1 MGCFLF
7 CFDFGFL
14 LSHVSVLFPVCPVV
28 VVTFARVSFSLCL
41 SAPVSPLVLKTFC
54 CVLCGLYYQLLS
66 TVVLR
71 DQMYCSLRKH
81 QQIEKGC
88 RRTKHSGSW
97 IRHKNVSK
105 AHKNKWI
112 QKEKFTKNVTF
123 CAFVFFC
130 CIYFTFVVFCFVSI
144 NLYCILFSFHCVF
157 LLLQHFSVAWCFFNL
172 QYVWPLRTTVPKC
185 TPAFGHFNLIVIFI
199 HNTDFN
205 RVNCKIEFCSLLTT
219 CFWGGWILN
228 T

>member
-1 MGCFLF
+1 MFSVNPLVLWAVSCSALILAF
-7 CFDFGFL
+7 
-14 LSHVSVLFPVCPVV
+14 SRAIVSVLFPVCPVV
-28 VVTFARVSFSLCL
+28 VVTFACVSFSLCL

-112 QKEKFTKNVTF
+112 QKEKFTKKCNF
-123 CAFVFFC
+123 
-130 CIYFTFVVFCFVSI
+130 
-144 NLYCILFSFHCVF
+144 LCVCF
-157 LLLQHFSVAWCFFNL
+157 LLLYLFHFCCVLFCLHKPLLHFIQLSLCFF
-172 QYVWPLRTTVPKC
+172 C
-185 TPAFGHFNLIVIFI
+185 
-199 HNTDFN
+199 
-205 RVNCKIEFCSLLTT
+205 FCSIFLLPGVSLIYSM
-219 CFWGGWILN
+219 FDPLGPLYPSVPQHLGIL